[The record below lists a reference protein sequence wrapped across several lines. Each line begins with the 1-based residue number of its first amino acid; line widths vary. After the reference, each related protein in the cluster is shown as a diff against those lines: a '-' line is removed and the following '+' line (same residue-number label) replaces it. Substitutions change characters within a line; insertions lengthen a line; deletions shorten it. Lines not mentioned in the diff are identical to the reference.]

1 MRKSVWRIFRTA
13 LALLLMSQ
21 FSMGQTIS
29 ITDNPGTSGN
39 IVVGGSNY
47 HVSESIYTEAE
58 IGVDTFNTAGTAIN
72 HIDFNVATVGS
83 GTSIANFRIYLR
95 NVPLTTTTYT
105 TGIYSTAG
113 YTQVFNGTL
122 DASATD
128 WVGVDLT
135 TPFVRTS
142 GNNLEVLIE
151 RFDNV
156 IHTGFVFRSANG
168 NKTSATVL
176 SSRRLNTTTQP
187 VSGTTVL
194 NTTTAFRPQIQFKH
208 TTANDASVDQVYTLG
223 KIPVPFAT
231 PHLISANIF
240 NNGLNTLTNLPVT
253 LNISGANTFTDTKTV
268 ASLAPGAS
276 AQVTFAAFNPTITGT
291 NSVVVSVPAD
301 DFAGNNSF
309 IVNQEV
315 TSNAYSYAYSTTPSG
330 AVGINANTGDF
341 VAMFTTSSPTSV
353 NQVGVNFNSS
363 GLPFQIGIWDKS
375 GAGAPGA
382 LLWESTVQ
390 TSSVGVFTLPISP
403 AVNITDTFY
412 IGVRQIGTTNIQFS
426 YQQENPIRPGT
437 FFYTSPTGST
447 TWTDFAP
454 GNPFRFM
461 IEPRLTMANDVG
473 VASINYPLATSTL
486 DNCGIVPQAVVSNFG
501 SNDQTTP
508 FDVTFQIKQNGS
520 VLYSNTQSVS
530 LNSGESAEVT
540 FATFNGSVTGNDS
553 AYCFTSLSTDAAANN
568 NTVSNRFSTGS
579 YSYGGG
585 TVAEGLYSFANS
597 TPCASPS
604 PFQPVYN
611 WITETT
617 DEVNWGS
624 NGDDSVLAT
633 PVSLPFSFTY
643 FGNTYTQFWLCSNGW
658 ISFTDPSALAASV
671 TRTPE
676 LIPTAGGLEN
686 YIAGYLADLDLTAA
700 VNPDAHV
707 YYGGDATQFVIT
719 FEKAHLW
726 GSATD
731 YITFQIILKPDGN
744 IYIQYNYDQ
753 STLPVPSTIQ
763 TSASVGIE
771 NAAGNAGILYR
782 YVGNLGPQ
790 FSSPLAVQFRPA
802 SSVPVSL
809 ISFTARKQSGYHQL
823 NWTTSQEI
831 GTSRFIIERSSN
843 GRDFNSI
850 GTLAAAGNSFTVRS
864 YTFADRTP
872 LKGTNSYRIRIQDA
886 DGRSTLSEVRTLS
899 MQTQPTLL
907 TYPSPVKN
915 QLTVQWDGL
924 EATGLAELRIVDIQG
939 NVKMKQSV
947 RLGESVPV
955 LQIDTQAWPAGVYL
969 VQLNGATFRLT
980 NRINKL

>member
-1 MRKSVWRIFRTA
+1 MRKSVWRIIRTVTA
-13 LALLLMSQ
+13 LVLLSQ
-21 FSMGQTIS
+21 LSLAQTIS
-29 ITDNPGTSGN
+29 ITANPGTSGN

-47 HVSESIYTEAE
+47 HVSESLYTEAE
-58 IGVDTFNTAGTAIN
+58 IGASNFTTSGTAIN
-72 HIDFNVATVGS
+72 HIDFNVATVGT

-95 NVPLTTTTYT
+95 TVPLTTTTYT
-105 TGIYSTAG
+105 TGVYSTAG
-113 YTQVFNGTL
+113 YTQVFNGTF
-122 DASATD
+122 DASVTD

-142 GNNLEVLIE
+142 GTNLEVLIE

-156 IHTGFVFRSANG
+156 VHTGYVFRSANG
-168 NKTSATVL
+168 NETSATVL
-176 SSRRLNTTTQP
+176 SSRRLNTATQP

-208 TTANDASVDQVYTLG
+208 TAANDAAVDQVYTLG
-223 KIPVPFAT
+223 KLPVPFAT
-231 PHLISANIF
+231 PHLISANVF
-240 NNGLNTLTNLPVT
+240 NNGSNPLTNLNVT
-253 LNISGANTFTDTKTV
+253 LNITGANTFTDTKTV

-276 AQVTFAAFNPTITGT
+276 AQVTFAAFNPTATGNNT
-291 NSVVVSVPAD
+291 VVVSVPSD
-301 DFAGNNSF
+301 DFANNNSF
-309 IVNQEV
+309 TVNQEV
-315 TSNAYSYAYSTTPSG
+315 TANAYSYAYSTTPSG
-330 AVGINANTGDF
+330 AVGLNGVTGDF

-353 NQVGVNFNSS
+353 NQVGVTFNSS

-375 GAGAPGA
+375 GSGFPGA

-390 TSSVGVFTLPISP
+390 TSSVGVFTLPITP

-473 VASINYPLATSTL
+473 VASINYPVGASII

-530 LNSGESAEVT
+530 LNSGESSEVT
-540 FATFNGSVTGNDS
+540 FTPFNGSVTGTDS
-553 AYCFTSLSTDAAANN
+553 AYCFTSLATDAAANN

-585 TVAEGLYSFANS
+585 TVTEGLYSFANS

-633 PVSLPFSFTY
+633 PITLPFSFTY
-643 FGNTYTQFWLCSNGW
+643 FGNTYTQFWICSNGW
-658 ISFTDPSALAASV
+658 ISFTDPSTLAASV

-744 IYIQYNYDQ
+744 IYIQYNYNQ
-753 STLPVPSTIQ
+753 STLPVPSSIQ
-763 TSASVGIE
+763 TSASAGIE
-771 NAAGNAGILYR
+771 NAAGDAGILYR

-802 SSVPVSL
+802 SSVPVTL
-809 ISFTARKQSGYHQL
+809 ISFTARKQTGYHQL
-823 NWTTSQEI
+823 NWTTSQEV
-831 GTSRFIIERSSN
+831 GLARFVIERSSD
-843 GRDFNSI
+843 GRNFI
-850 GTLAAAGNSFTVRS
+850 PVGTITASGNSFAARTYS
-864 YTFADRTP
+864 FDDRTP
-872 LKGTNSYRIRIQDA
+872 LKGRNSYRIRMEDA
-886 DGRSTLSEVRTLS
+886 DGRSTFSEVRTLS
-899 MQTQPTLL
+899 STTQPVLL

-915 QLTVQWDGL
+915 QLQVQWNGL
-924 EATGLAELRIVDIQG
+924 EASGTAELRILDIQG
-939 NVKMKQSV
+939 TIKLRQLV
-947 RLGESVPV
+947 RLDEFV
-955 LQIDTQAWPAGVYL
+955 QIDMRSLPTGVYL
-969 VQLNGATFRLT
+969 VQLNGATFQLT